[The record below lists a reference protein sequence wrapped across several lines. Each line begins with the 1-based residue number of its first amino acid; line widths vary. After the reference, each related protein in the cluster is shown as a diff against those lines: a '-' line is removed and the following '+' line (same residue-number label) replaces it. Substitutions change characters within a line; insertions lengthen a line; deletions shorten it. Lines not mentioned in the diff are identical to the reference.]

1 MPFDSFEKERNAE
14 HELCIKYSSILPQ
27 DLVNVWQKYGFGSLM
42 DGYLRIINPD
52 EYKPLLDDSYGLSS
66 TAIPIF
72 VTAFADIVTW
82 EKGRYIRIIKYKD
95 GTFEG
100 IAAGFNYFWGDLAD
114 GAFDASVFEIKQY
127 KEAVRKWGL
136 LQFDECFGYTPLLG
150 LGGSRKVDNLRKVK
164 IKEHIDLITQSV
176 GKVGAW

>member
-1 MPFDSFEKERNAE
+1 MPFDSFEKEWNAE

-27 DLVNVWQKYGFGSLM
+27 DLVNVWQEYGFGSLM

-82 EKGRYIRIIKYKD
+82 SDRIYTTTVPIKNQQRRMTCY
-95 GTFEG
+95 
-100 IAAGFNYFWGDLAD
+100 AAHQ
-114 GAFDASVFEIKQY
+114 E
-127 KEAVRKWGL
+127 RK
-136 LQFDECFGYTPLLG
+136 
-150 LGGSRKVDNLRKVK
+150 R
-164 IKEHIDLITQSV
+164 
-176 GKVGAW
+176 

>member
-1 MPFDSFEKERNAE
+1 MLFDGFEKERDAE

-42 DGYLRIINPD
+42 DGYLKIINPD

-72 VTAFADIVTW
+72 VTAFTDIVTW

-100 IAAGFNYFWGDLAD
+100 IAAGFNFFWGDLAD
-114 GAFDASVFEIKQY
+114 GAFDTRFFDLAEY
-127 KEAVRKWGL
+127 EAATNRLGQ

-164 IKEHIDLITQSV
+164 IKEHIDLIVQSV
-176 GKVGAW
+176 GKVGV